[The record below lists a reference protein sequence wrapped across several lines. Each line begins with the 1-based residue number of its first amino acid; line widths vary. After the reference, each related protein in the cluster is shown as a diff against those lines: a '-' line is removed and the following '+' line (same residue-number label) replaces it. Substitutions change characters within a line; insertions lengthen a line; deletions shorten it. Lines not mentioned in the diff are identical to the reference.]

1 MLSKMAKPSV
11 EAPGQEPSAQESS
24 AQATQPSVKPCYAEI
39 AKKDLTKSKVV
50 ELKALAKELSIKG
63 THNKGEL
70 IKLIQQH
77 VRMVPYV
84 IKVQS
89 LIRRKLVYIWQ
100 KLKGDYKKCVNDT
113 DFYTLEPLDEIPYLY
128 FMQHITEQPVKY
140 GFNIMS
146 LCSLAIKNN
155 KFENPYTRENMKHTI
170 GNGMGRII
178 RLTNVLLPGNQLMED
193 IKALYNGKDS
203 SNVLHSLVAPQHQQ
217 QQIMQRRSRDPA
229 ANAFNEL
236 ITRLRSYSLD
246 RRVTELF
253 MAINNLG
260 NYTQKEWLTRLTPT
274 QIYYALI
281 KINNIWIRIPV
292 NMRVTICPYIQPF
305 HQTVI
310 TINTNDMQY
319 HDVLECI
326 VKIGEI
332 MVHSAVQ
339 KDDKVLGAM
348 YFLMGLTVASMDARM
363 SIPWLHEGYFE
374 MMERPVQR

>member
-1 MLSKMAKPSV
+1 MLSKMAR
-11 EAPGQEPSAQESS
+11 E
-24 AQATQPSVKPCYAEI
+24 QPMPLAKEQPLALAKKDNRLSEI
-39 AKKDLTKSKVV
+39 AKKDLTKCKVV
-50 ELKALAKELSIKG
+50 ELKALAKELGIKSNY
-63 THNKGEL
+63 NKGEL
-70 IKLIQQH
+70 IKLIQHH
-77 VRMVPYV
+77 VRIVPCV

-100 KLKGDYKKCVNDT
+100 KLKGNYQKCVNDT

-128 FMQHITEQPVKY
+128 YMQYVTEQPVKY

-146 LCSLAIKNN
+146 LCSLAVKN
-155 KFENPYTRENMKHTI
+155 KSFENPYTRENMKHTI

-178 RLTNVLLPGNQLMED
+178 RLTNILLPGNQLMED
-193 IKALYNGKDS
+193 IKTLYNGKDS
-203 SNVLHSLVAPQHQQ
+203 SNVIHSLVAPTQQQHQVV
-217 QQIMQRRSRDPA
+217 QRRSRDPA

-236 ITRLRSYSLD
+236 IMRLRSYPLE
-246 RRVTELF
+246 RRVSEFF
-253 MAINNLG
+253 MAIDNLG

-274 QIYYALI
+274 QMYYALI

-292 NMRVTICPYIQPF
+292 EARVRICPYIQPF
-305 HQTVI
+305 HRTVL

-339 KDDKVLGAM
+339 KDDRVLGAM